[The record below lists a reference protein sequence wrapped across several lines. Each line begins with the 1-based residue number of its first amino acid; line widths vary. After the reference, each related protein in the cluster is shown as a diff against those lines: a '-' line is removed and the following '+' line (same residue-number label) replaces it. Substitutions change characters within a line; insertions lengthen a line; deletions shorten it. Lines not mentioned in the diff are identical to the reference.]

1 MWGEPSFDQNQ
12 FAGRRT
18 KAIKAT
24 KTREGGWDTPGI
36 SFVDFGSMHVHRR
49 KTQERRLPAPEWALN
64 DEGTRRVVL
73 RFCEGHVGIRKG
85 FGTDAERMQAIRDKA
100 KAILPN
106 KEAQVEIALR
116 QFHEL
121 NGAQPEGTHRDFSIQ
136 VQNRDTQIQVLR
148 RGLPELATAAVY
160 LYYRLGWSSVAVAEQ
175 LKIKSPAVREWLYR
189 MNKYAKGERV
199 PSGKVRIPLTPWPK
213 DKMQQLFV
221 MRLMGKTFGQCGK
234 EFGVCAAAVG
244 LRWRQAFG
252 HLTVKQMKARALK
265 QKRVRAVKIKAPA
278 LRSERLRA
286 WDDAALR
293 RLFILRACGLSFAQ
307 CGERFGRHP
316 SGVQWIWK
324 KHFGDL
330 KLSVRRAA

>member
-18 KAIKAT
+18 KAVKAT

-36 SFVDFGSMHVHRR
+36 SFADFDSMHVHRR
-49 KTQERRLPAPEWALN
+49 MTQQRRLPAPQWALN
-64 DEGTRRVVL
+64 DEGTRGVVL
-73 RFCEGHVGIRKG
+73 RFCEGHVGIRNG
-85 FGTDAERMQAIRDKA
+85 SGTDAERMQAIRDKA

-106 KEAQVEIALR
+106 KEAQLEIALR

-136 VQNRDTQIQVLR
+136 VQNRDTQVQVLR
-148 RGLPELATAAVY
+148 RGLPELATAVVY
-160 LYYRLGWSSVAVAEQ
+160 LYYRLGWNSVAVAEQ
-175 LKIKSPAVREWLYR
+175 LKIKSPAVREWLFR
-189 MNKYAKGERV
+189 MGKYAKGERSG
-199 PSGKVRIPLTPWPK
+199 SGKCRIPLTPWPK

-221 MRLMGKTFGQCGK
+221 MRLTGKTFQECSK
-234 EFGVCAAAVG
+234 EFCVSAAAVG

-252 HLTVKQMKARALK
+252 DLTVKQIKARAVC
-265 QKRVRAVKIKAPA
+265 QRVGRAVKQKKARA
-278 LRSERLRA
+278 RSDRLRA
-286 WDDAALR
+286 WDDDALR
-293 RLFILRACGLSFAQ
+293 RLFILRACGFSFAQ

-330 KLSVRRAA
+330 KLSRTAR